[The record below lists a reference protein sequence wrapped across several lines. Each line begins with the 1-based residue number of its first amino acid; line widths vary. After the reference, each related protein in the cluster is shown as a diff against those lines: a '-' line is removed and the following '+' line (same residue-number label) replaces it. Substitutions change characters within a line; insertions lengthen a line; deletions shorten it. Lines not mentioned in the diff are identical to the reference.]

1 MSNLILQSLTTEE
14 FKNLVSECIRE
25 SFPNQ
30 KLAEE
35 TQKYFTRKEVA
46 KELHMSLPTLSERT
60 KSGEIPAY
68 RIGKRV
74 LYNVEEVNQLIKQNS
89 TLKYKKG

>member
-1 MSNLILQSLTTEE
+1 MNNLIFQSLTKEE
-14 FKNLVSECIRE
+14 FKSLVSECISE
-25 SFPNQ
+25 SLLNQ
-30 KLAEE
+30 KPAEA
-35 TQKYFTRKEVA
+35 TKKYYTRKEVA